1 MQIPPNAANAISAI
15 PHTAATS
22 GRSTQ
27 SLHDA
32 NSSLLAN
39 KKLQPLDGI
48 PDEISAGA
56 EIGERNPD
64 GRKPAD
70 HFEKS
75 ETQASNSS
83 NQSSEVSIST
93 ESRFDAAPGQ
103 NAQMTDHG
111 RSIKKHDSAASA
123 PNQSPLGIGISLDY
137 QI

>member
-70 HFEKS
+70 HFETS
-75 ETQASNSS
+75 ETQDIDSS
-83 NQSSEVSIST
+83 NQSAEVSIPK
-93 ESRFDAAPGQ
+93 ESRFNAAPGQ
-103 NAQMTDHG
+103 NARLTGHG
-111 RSIKKHDSAASA
+111 RSIKKHDPAASA
-123 PNQSPLGIGISLDY
+123 PNQSTSGIGISLDY